1 MIHLLVM
8 GDELENAA
16 VQVMRKEDGTR
27 DKKWLGG
34 RRVWVS
40 RNETNPLNKS
50 STISNIKRFIS

>member
-8 GDELENAA
+8 GDELENA
-16 VQVMRKEDGTR
+16 VQVIRKEDGTR

-50 STISNIKRFIS
+50 STIINIKRFIS